1 MYGLPLSLH
10 GLSPSSPTRLSSD
23 LFRARR
29 AVGQRVDLGQARLQR
44 FDALGVDLLRVHA
57 GGPEVA
63 DQVPGAAGAVLGAGL
78 LGQLALDRDRAL
90 VEHLER
96 APRRAVAWD
105 RIRGEPL
112 AVDVAAEVDAGVHAA
127 VQVGEFEAVD
137 RKSTRLNSS
146 H

>member
-1 MYGLPLSLH
+1 MQKTAYEWRISDW
-10 GLSPSSPTRLSSD
+10 SSDVCSSD
-23 LFRARR
+23 LVLSQEFRDRR

-105 RIRGEPL
+105 RIRGAPL
-112 AVDVAAEVDAGVHAA
+112 AVDVEIGRA
-127 VQVGEFEAVD
+127 
-137 RKSTRLNSS
+137 T
-146 H
+146 

>member
-1 MYGLPLSLH
+1 MVFSDW
-10 GLSPSSPTRLSSD
+10 SSD
-23 LFRARR
+23 LCSS
-29 AVGQRVDLGQARLQR
+29 DLS
-44 FDALGVDLLRVHA
+44 LGVVLLRVHA

-112 AVDVAAEVDAGVHAA
+112 AVDVAAEVDAGVPAA
-127 VQVGEFEAVD
+127 VPGGGVEEVD
-137 RKSTRLNSS
+137 WRRLALVLENGRGGGQ
-146 H
+146 